1 MRQKDY
7 LIALGCAIRARRKTL
22 RISQEKL
29 AEIADLHPTYISE
42 IERGCVNA
50 SVYSIFVITNA
61 LGMEISD
68 LLNLSASSLNRPL
81 ENELA
86 EVSQRIR
93 ALETGKQRMLI
104 NALKGMLI
112 GLND

>member
-7 LIALGCAIRARRKTL
+7 LIALGSAIRARRKAQH
-22 RISQEKL
+22 ISQEKL

-50 SVYSIFVITNA
+50 SVYSIFLITHA
-61 LGMEISD
+61 LGMELAD
-68 LLNLSASSLNRPL
+68 LLNLSATSLNRPL

-86 EVSQRIR
+86 EISQKIR
-93 ALETGKQRMLI
+93 ALESTRRRMLL
-104 NALKGMLI
+104 NALEGMLS
-112 GLND
+112 GLEK